1 MPHYIYLIIAVLCF
15 VGELFTMEF
24 SLSCIGIGFAGAW
37 LAAWLDLNIW
47 WQTGFFI
54 ILATLAWT
62 GVRPFALRHLYDKV
76 KHVKTPAEDLIGQA
90 AVVET
95 DINPATGEG
104 RVKIGAESWKA
115 TSAKPLAAGTPCT
128 VEKLEG
134 VTVTVK
140 EK

>member
-24 SLSCIGIGFAGAW
+24 SLSCVGIGFAGAW
-37 LAAWLDLNIW
+37 LAAWLDLNAW

-54 ILATLAWT
+54 VLATLAWT
-62 GVRPFALRHLYDKV
+62 GIRPFALRHLYDKV
-76 KHVKTPAEDLIGQA
+76 KHIKTPAEDLIGQQ
-90 AVVET
+90 AVVQEA
-95 DINPATGEG
+95 INPQTGAG
-104 RVKIGAESWKA
+104 RVKIGSESWKA
-115 TSAKPLAAGTPCT
+115 TADTAIAAGKTCT
-128 VEKLEG
+128 VQKLDG